1 MTIHLGSPGFK
12 DLTFGGFYS
21 GGVDSKCCAL
31 RLREAGVKRLISYT
45 ADLGQPDER
54 SLEDVRQGMLAAGAD
69 EAYVFD
75 AKPLY
80 ARFMLQALQGDA
92 RYGEDYFST
101 TGVGRAA
108 MVATVL
114 PHMLKH
120 GVNVATH
127 GATGKGNDQF
137 RIELMIAALTGKI
150 LVYAPHRDPIF
161 KREFPGRQ
169 EMIAY
174 IEKHQGV
181 SLRAT
186 RKEPY
191 STDANYGGLTHEAG
205 QLEFLT
211 TPTTLVKPI
220 MMVLP
225 MEAPD
230 MVEEV
235 TINIQR
241 GVPRSING
249 KRMNLVDIFLNAN
262 IIAGRNGIGLTDQV
276 EDRYI
281 GGKSRGVYEAPG
293 VWLLHHAFRKL
304 RQIILE
310 RERHFFFRH
319 MSLEFGRTLYN
330 GDWFKGLAKDLLAYL
345 TSVAK
350 DLSGTVTFGLYK
362 GNVFFIKVTTGK
374 KCMYCP
380 ELLSMEG
387 VGDFKEADSQGM
399 MNIMRLIVD
408 LQREKG
414 LTRTK
419 Y

>member
-1 MTIHLGSPGFK
+1 MIKYLSLT
-12 DLTFGGFYS
+12 DLEGLTVAGFYS

-31 RLREAGVKRLISYT
+31 RIKEAGAKRLISFT
-45 ADLGQPDER
+45 ADLGQPDEM

-69 EAYVFD
+69 EAHIVD
-75 AKPLY
+75 AKPLF

-92 RYGEDYFST
+92 RYGEDYFAT
-101 TGVGRAA
+101 TPVGRAA
-108 MVATVL
+108 TVASIL
-114 PHMLKH
+114 PHMLKR

-137 RIELMIAALTGKI
+137 RFELNIEALTSQI
-150 LVYAPHRDPIF
+150 RVYAPHRDPIF
-161 KREFPGRQ
+161 KKEFPGRQ

-174 IEKHQGV
+174 IERHGV
-181 SLRAT
+181 NLRAT
-186 RKEPY
+186 KSEPY

-205 QLEFLT
+205 KLEFLT
-211 TPTTLVKPI
+211 TPTLLVKPI
-220 MMVLP
+220 MMKLP
-225 MEAPD
+225 MDAPD
-230 MVEEV
+230 EVEEV
-235 TINIQR
+235 TINIQK

-276 EDRYI
+276 EDRFI

-293 VWLLHHAFRKL
+293 AWLLHHAFRKL

-310 RERHFFFRH
+310 KERHFFFRH
-319 MSLEFGRTLYN
+319 TSLELGKVLYN

-345 TSVAK
+345 ASVAE

-362 GNVFFIKVTTGK
+362 GNVFFIKVKTGK

-387 VGDFKEADSQGM
+387 VGDFNEVDSQGM
-399 MNIMRLIVD
+399 MNILRLIVG
-408 LQREKG
+408 LQRERG

-419 Y
+419 F